1 MKVVTTLRGG
11 LLYNKENETK
21 KGETEMKELL
31 KREENKIMANFYYDD
46 NEDFDDKDG
55 NNWTVEDLDEY
66 FGGEDNWPNAD

>member
-1 MKVVTTLRGG
+1 
-11 LLYNKENETK
+11 
-21 KGETEMKELL
+21 MKELL
-31 KREENKIMANFYYDD
+31 KREENKIMANFYYDG

>member
-1 MKVVTTLRGG
+1 
-11 LLYNKENETK
+11 
-21 KGETEMKELL
+21 MKELL
-31 KREENKIMANFYYDD
+31 EREENKIMANFYYDD